1 MGFSYLDVYNN
12 QKAKEEISNKR
23 AMAEQAN
30 LNSQYRKAEA
40 LRESAKAAVVNKAK
54 AYSNFK
60 KSVTESYVA
69 GLLWSIYESVLDANN
84 ASDFAKGIARSTL
97 SNYVKENGA
106 ENILKSMNGKTRFLS
121 EAAKMIDDFVT
132 EAIYEADKDNEDT
145 FAIDPAK
152 EQEFYDNL
160 SNSDDVN
167 DITNAIRMRVIDAE
181 EKMATDNIQDKMD
194 MDDIM
199 HGASQRIESIKQSNS
214 EGETSDDSAEL
225 QQQEAVMMSKA
236 RMNDLATKRSR
247 SVLEQMVRNSSKE
260 VLKDERLAKVYS
272 ENGKID
278 FDKLIEANTSI
289 YTFMEMLNTM
299 QLEDFTEESVKRL
312 VG

>member
-132 EAIYEADKDNEDT
+132 EAIHEADKDNEDT

-199 HGASQRIESIKQSNS
+199 HGASQRI
-214 EGETSDDSAEL
+214 
-225 QQQEAVMMSKA
+225 
-236 RMNDLATKRSR
+236 
-247 SVLEQMVRNSSKE
+247 
-260 VLKDERLAKVYS
+260 
-272 ENGKID
+272 
-278 FDKLIEANTSI
+278 
-289 YTFMEMLNTM
+289 
-299 QLEDFTEESVKRL
+299 
-312 VG
+312 